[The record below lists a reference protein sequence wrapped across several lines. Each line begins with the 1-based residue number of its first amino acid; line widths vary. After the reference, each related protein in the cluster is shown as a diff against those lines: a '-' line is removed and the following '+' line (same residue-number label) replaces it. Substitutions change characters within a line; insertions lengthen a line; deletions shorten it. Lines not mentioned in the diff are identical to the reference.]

1 NGRPAASSSSTGSA
15 RARRWPPGSPRAPTT
30 PSLPLFNAFE
40 ASCAERSVSP
50 DADVVACRFRL
61 PAAAVRQLDHLAG
74 LCLGP
79 REHDMADAFDRFA
92 RTLLEAGLAQTPRSV
107 VRRVAHLSEPHR
119 RHMTATD
126 RMVNDRVRWWAA
138 R

>member
-1 NGRPAASSSSTGSA
+1 M
-15 RARRWPPGSPRAPTT
+15 
-30 PSLPLFNAFE
+30 
-40 ASCAERSVSP
+40 
-50 DADVVACRFRL
+50 ACRFRL
-61 PAAAVRQLDHLAG
+61 PAAAVRQLDRLAD
-74 LCLGP
+74 LCLGT

-92 RTLLEAGLAQTPRSV
+92 RTLLEANLAQTPRSV
-107 VRRVAHLSEPHR
+107 VRRIAHLSEPHR